1 MRLKRLIVWAVFW
14 ALSALVVWSAMMMTR
29 WPERIVIQ
37 PTPNDLEETWNVP

>member
-29 WPERIVIQ
+29 WPERLVIQ
-37 PTPNDLEETWNVP
+37 PIPNDPEETWNVP